1 MGFSRRSVIVE
12 LREKSEKLIK
22 TENIQIMIM
31 NASIDKGN
39 ENFPF
44 HTIYDATS
52 CMFVWKLYS

>member
-1 MGFSRRSVIVE
+1 MGFSRRLVIVE
-12 LREKSEKLIK
+12 LREKNEELIK
-22 TENIQIMIM
+22 TKNIQIMIM

-52 CMFVWKLYS
+52 CMFV